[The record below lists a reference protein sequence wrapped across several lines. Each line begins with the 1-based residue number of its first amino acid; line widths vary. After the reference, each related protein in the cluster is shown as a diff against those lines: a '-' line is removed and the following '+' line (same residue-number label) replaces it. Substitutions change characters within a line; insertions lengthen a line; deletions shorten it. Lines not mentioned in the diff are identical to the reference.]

1 MLGAIFERFVE
12 QSPVSV
18 MVRGLMEHLFAPDRM
33 NALFEATAQEQ
44 YTRELL
50 FSDVVNLMSLV
61 VCAIHPSV
69 HAAYRAQAKDM
80 TVSLSAFY
88 GKLNGMEPE
97 LSRALVGQTATPMAD
112 IVRQLGAEAEAWVE
126 GYRVK
131 IVDGL
136 WLAATEH
143 RLKPLRDEAAAPL
156 PGKSL
161 VVLQPQLHLATDVIP
176 CEDGH
181 AQERALLGEVLQS
194 VEADDL
200 WVGDRNLCTLGFLFG
215 LHQRQ
220 ASFVIRHHGKL
231 PYQALAELQ
240 EVGRSESGVVLEQPI
255 TLQQEE
261 RSMTLRRIV
270 VRLEQPTRNGDT
282 EVVMLTTLAKE
293 TAGALEVS
301 QVYRRRWT
309 IEGFFQSVTLNFEG
323 EIQTLAYPNAA
334 LFCFAM
340 ALAAANILAVV
351 RAALGSVHG
360 FGKIEAGLSDFYLVD
375 EIQHVYRGMMIA
387 IEPQQWVVFEPL
399 SSTQL
404 AELLRQLASHVH
416 LASFQK
422 TPRGPKKKK
431 PPRKPNPKKP
441 HVSTAKLL
449 KQPPLSP

>member
-1 MLGAIFERFVE
+1 MLGAIFERFIE

-18 MVRGLMEHLFAPDRM
+18 MVRGLMERVFAPEAM
-33 NALFEATAQEQ
+33 NALFEATAQVQ

-50 FSDVVNLMSLV
+50 FSHVVDLMSLV

-69 HAAYRAQAKDM
+69 HAAYRAKAKDM

-88 GKLNGMEPE
+88 DKLNGIEPE
-97 LSRALVGQTATPMAD
+97 VSRALVQQTAAPLAD
-112 IVRQLGAEAEAWVE
+112 IVRELGGEARSWVE

-143 RLKPLRDEAAAPL
+143 RLKPLRTEAAAPL

-161 VVLQPQLHLATDVIP
+161 VVLQPQLHLATDVFP

-181 AQERALLGEVLQS
+181 AQERALLEDVLQS
-194 VEADDL
+194 VEPQDL
-200 WVGDRNLCTLGFLFG
+200 WIGDRNLCTLGFLFG
-215 LHQRQ
+215 LQQRQ
-220 ASFVIRHHGKL
+220 ASFVIRQHGCL
-231 PYQALAELQ
+231 PYQELDALQ
-240 EVGRSESGVVLEQPI
+240 PVGKDQTGEVFEQQVSI
-255 TLQQEE
+255 QQDNH
-261 RSMTLRRIV
+261 SMRLRRIV
-270 VRLEQPTRNGDT
+270 VRLYQPTRDGDSQIAI
-282 EVVMLTTLAKE
+282 LTPLAPE
-293 TAGALEVS
+293 AASALDVA
-301 QVYRRRWT
+301 QLYRNRWT

-323 EIQTLAYPNAA
+323 EIQTLAYPKAA
-334 LFCFAM
+334 LFCFCM

-360 FGKIEAGLSDFYLVD
+360 MGKIEAGLSDFYLVD

-387 IEPQQWVVFEPL
+387 IEPIQWQPFETL
-399 SSTQL
+399 SVPQIAQLLQQL
-404 AELLRQLASHVH
+404 AAHAH
-416 LASFQK
+416 LASFLK

-431 PPRKPNPKKP
+431 PPLKPNPKKP

-449 KQPPLSP
+449 KQPPTSP

>member
-1 MLGAIFERFVE
+1 
-12 QSPVSV
+12 
-18 MVRGLMEHLFAPDRM
+18 
-33 NALFEATAQEQ
+33 
-44 YTRELL
+44 
-50 FSDVVNLMSLV
+50 
-61 VCAIHPSV
+61 
-69 HAAYRAQAKDM
+69 M

-88 GKLNGMEPE
+88 GKLNGIEPG
-97 LSRALVGQTATPMAD
+97 LSHALVGQTATPMAD
-112 IVRQLGAEAEAWVE
+112 IVRQLGAEAEAWVA

-143 RLKPLRDEAAAPL
+143 RFQALRDEAAAP
-156 PGKSL
+156 PSGKSL
-161 VVLQPQLHLATDVIP
+161 VVLQPQLHLATDVFP

-200 WVGDRNLCTLGFLFG
+200 WVGNRNLCTLGFLFG

-220 ASFVIRHHGKL
+220 ASFVIRQHGNL
-231 PYQALAELQ
+231 PYQARAELQ
-240 EVGRSESGVVLEQPI
+240 EVGRTECGVVWEHPI
-255 TLQQEE
+255 ILQQEG

-270 VRLEQPTRNGDT
+270 MRLDQPIRDGDT
-282 EVVMLTTLAKE
+282 EVAMLTPLAQE
-293 TAGALEVS
+293 TAGALEVA
-301 QVYRRRWT
+301 QMYRRRWT

-323 EIQTLAYPNAA
+323 EIRTLAYPKAA

-340 ALAAANILAVV
+340 SLVAANNLAVV

-387 IEPQQWVVFEPL
+387 IEPKQWVVFETL

-404 AELLRQLASHVH
+404 AEVLQQLASPVH
-416 LASFQK
+416 LASVQK
-422 TPRGPKKKK
+422 TPRGSKKKK

-449 KQPPLSP
+449 KQPPLPP

>member
-18 MVRGLMEHLFAPDRM
+18 MVRGLMEHVFAPDSM
-33 NALFEATAQEQ
+33 NALFEATAQVQ

-69 HAAYRAQAKDM
+69 HAAYRAKATDM

-88 GKLNGMEPE
+88 GKLNGIEPE

-112 IVRQLGAEAEAWVE
+112 IVRQLGAEAQAWVE

-161 VVLQPQLHLATDVIP
+161 VVLQPQLHLVTDVFP

-181 AQERALLGEVLQS
+181 AQERALLGKVLQS

-200 WVGDRNLCTLGFLFG
+200 WIGDRNLCTLGFLLG
-215 LHQRQ
+215 LQQRQ
-220 ASFVIRHHGKL
+220 ASFVIRQHGSL

-240 EVGRSESGVVLEQPI
+240 DVGRSESGVVLEQPI

-261 RSMTLRRIV
+261 FCMTLRRIV
-270 VRLEQPTRNGDT
+270 VQLDQPTRDGDR
-282 EVVMLTTLAKE
+282 EFAILTSLPQSA
-293 TAGALEVS
+293 ACALEVA
-301 QVYRRRWT
+301 QLYRRRWT
-309 IEGFFQSVTLNFEG
+309 IESFFQSVTLNFEG
-323 EIQTLAYPNAA
+323 EIQTLAYPQAA

-340 ALAAANILAVV
+340 ALATANILAVV

-375 EIQHVYRGMMIA
+375 EIQHGYRGMMIA
-387 IEPQQWVVFEPL
+387 IEPQQWVLFETL
-399 SSTQL
+399 SSAQL
-404 AELLRQLASHVH
+404 GKLLQQLASHVH
-416 LASFQK
+416 LASFRK

-431 PPRKPNPKKP
+431 PPRQPNSKKP

-449 KQPPLSP
+449 KQPPASP

>member
-18 MVRGLMEHLFAPDRM
+18 MVRGLMEHVFAPDRM
-33 NALFEATAQEQ
+33 NALFETTTQVQ

-69 HAAYRAQAKDM
+69 HAAYRAKAKDM

-88 GKLNGMEPE
+88 SKLNGIEPE

-161 VVLQPQLHLATDVIP
+161 VVLQPQLHLATDVFP

-200 WVGDRNLCTLGFLFG
+200 WVGDRNLCTLGFLLG

-220 ASFVIRHHGKL
+220 ASFAIRQHGNL

-240 EVGRSESGVVLEQPI
+240 AVGRTERGVVLEQPI

-261 RSMTLRRIV
+261 LSMTLRRIV
-270 VRLEQPTRNGDT
+270 VQLDQPTRDGDS
-282 EVVMLTTLAKE
+282 ELALLTSLPKA
-293 TAGALEVS
+293 AVGALEVA
-301 QVYRRRWT
+301 QLYRRRWT
-309 IEGFFQSVTLNFEG
+309 IESFFQSVTLNFEG
-323 EIQTLAYPNAA
+323 EIQTLAYPQAA

-387 IEPQQWVVFEPL
+387 IEPKQWVVFETL
-399 SSTQL
+399 SRAQL
-404 AELLRQLASHVH
+404 AELLQQLASHVH

-431 PPRKPNPKKP
+431 PPRQPNPKKP

-449 KQPPLSP
+449 KQSPASP